1 MATHSHKEHHIIPF
15 KTYIGVFV
23 ALMILTVITVVVA
36 QFHFGE
42 FNTIVAMGIASI
54 KAFLVLAYFMHLKY
68 DDKVYLVGFLTS
80 IFFLVLMYFLSLLD
94 IITRITYSN
103 VL

>member
-1 MATHSHKEHHIIPF
+1 MAAHGHKDHHIIPF
-15 KTYIGVFV
+15 KTYVGVFA
-23 ALMILTVITVVVA
+23 ALIILTVVTVVVA

-42 FNTIVAMGIASI
+42 FNTVVAMGVASV

-68 DDKVYLVGFLTS
+68 DDKVYLVGFLIS

-94 IITRITYSN
+94 MITRITYSN